1 MNKKTR
7 TILITLVILIL
18 ALFTTQLLINRTVKN
33 KAEFFLK
40 NRLPE
45 HFTVTY
51 EDIKLKSLSG
61 TITIINP
68 EVHIQNKTDTI
79 THTIVKA
86 NSFTIEDVS
95 YWSYLVNKEIKI
107 EDIKLKN
114 AAITYYKHRVN
125 KTIDTVRKP
134 IAKVF
139 KPVLIEELSIDNAS
153 LLIYDGTKDSLSV
166 SVADVTIEIDD
177 IYIDSKTLSRKLPL
191 DYSDYNANGID
202 IDLKIGDYERLTLAS
217 FDITDR
223 KGVFNNI
230 TLKTKYSKS
239 NLSTIIPLERD
250 HFDLAIDAITID
262 KPAFGFKNSKLF
274 AGANLITVNEPI
286 LKVFRD
292 KLVAD
297 DGSYKPLYS
306 KMLRDAPIEL
316 LVNEITIKDGSID
329 YQEKLKDENQGGRIA
344 FSSLNASINNL
355 GNTYPVGDKTA
366 INITATF
373 MDNTPIDIDWSFDVN
388 DPRDQFLFK
397 GSMGTLPGEQ
407 MNQFTSP
414 NLNIK
419 LTGEIYKTYFTIDG
433 NNSTSSIN
441 MRMKYDDLEIAVMR
455 KKGKGINK
463 LLSKVANLFI
473 KEDSDDKPTD
483 FREGIGKADRDNTKS
498 FFNYLWLNL
507 KSGLIAILA
516 GKG

>member
-18 ALFTTQLLINRTVKN
+18 ALFTTQLLINHAVKN

-40 NRLPE
+40 NRLPT
-45 HFTVTY
+45 HFKVTY
-51 EDIKLKSLSG
+51 NDINLKSLSG
-61 TITIINP
+61 TITIIDP

-86 NSFTIEDVS
+86 NSFTIEGVS

-107 EDIKLKN
+107 EDIKLKD
-114 AAITYYKHRVN
+114 AAITYYKHRFN
-125 KTIDTVRKP
+125 KSTDTVRKP

-139 KPVLIEELSIDNAS
+139 KPVLVEELSIDNAS
-153 LLIYDGTKDSLSV
+153 LLIYDGTRDSTSV
-166 SVADVTIEIDD
+166 SVADVTITIDD
-177 IYIDSKTLSRKLPL
+177 IYVDSKTLTRKLPL
-191 DYSDYNANGID
+191 DYADYNANGSD
-202 IDLKIGDYERLTLAS
+202 ISLKVGNYERLTLAN
-217 FDITDR
+217 FNITDR
-223 KGVFNNI
+223 KGSFNNI
-230 TLKTKYSKS
+230 TLKTKYSKAD
-239 NLSTIIPLERD
+239 LSTIIPLERD
-250 HFDLAIDAITID
+250 HFDLAIAAITID
-262 KPAFGFKNSKLF
+262 NPAFGFKNSKLF
-274 AGANLITVNEPI
+274 AGANLIAVHEPI

-355 GNTYPVGDKTA
+355 GNTYPAGDKTD
-366 INITATF
+366 INIAATF
-373 MDNTPIDIDWSFDVN
+373 MDNTPINIDWSFDVN
-388 DPRDQFLFK
+388 NPNDQFSFK
-397 GSMGTLPGEQ
+397 GSMGKLPGEQ
-407 MNQFTSP
+407 MNQFTAP
-414 NLNIK
+414 NLSIK

-433 NNSTSSIN
+433 SNNKSRIN

-455 KKGKGINK
+455 KRGKGINK

-473 KEDSDDKPTD
+473 KEDSNDKPTD
-483 FREGIGKADRDNTKS
+483 FREGTGETERDITKS

-507 KSGLIAILA
+507 KSGLIATLA